1 MTSMTVFIM
10 HCCTNKRSWLRAGGC
25 LRQDR
30 PKGERLMKHLANRLG
45 WQKTPTKSLV
55 MVAVQIPSSLRLG
68 TDLPALCAPLRGL
81 AARTLPLYPLQVLLI
96 ALALLCL
103 CIPTASAEGIEVR
116 KAEAHFSD
124 SSYQL
129 SANFDIRL
137 NFVVEQAL
145 EQGVPLYFNSE
156 FSLTYPRWYWLDE
169 VITQNEQTIK
179 LSYNTLT
186 RQYRI
191 TRGALFQNFASLD
204 DALRIIGRQSA
215 VPIPAELLKGS
226 GSYISELLFKKD
238 SNYIAAVRL
247 RLDVTQLPKPL
258 QVNALASDDWSLD
271 SGWYRWI
278 VRPDA
283 AAH

>member
-1 MTSMTVFIM
+1 MISMTVSFM
-10 HCCTNKRSWLRAGGC
+10 HCCTNKHNWL
-25 LRQDR
+25 QDGR
-30 PKGERLMKHLANRLG
+30 CA
-45 WQKTPTKSLV
+45 
-55 MVAVQIPSSLRLG
+55 VAW
-68 TDLPALCAPLRGL
+68 
-81 AARTLPLYPLQVLLI
+81 RTPLYALQALLF
-96 ALALLCL
+96 ALMLLCL
-103 CIPTASAEGIEVR
+103 CISTVRAEGIEVR

-124 SSYQL
+124 GSYQL
-129 SANFDIRL
+129 SANFDLRF

-145 EQGVPLYFNSE
+145 EQGVPLYFISE
-156 FSLTYPRWYWLDE
+156 FSLTHPRWYWLDE
-169 VITQNEQTIK
+169 VVTQSEQTIK

-215 VPIPAELLKGS
+215 APIPAALLKGS
-226 GSYISELLFKKD
+226 GGYISEMLFKKD
-238 SNYIAAVRL
+238 NNYVAAVRL

-271 SGWYRWI
+271 SDWYRWI

-283 AAH
+283 AVH